1 MIRTRQTRV
10 WKREWFLFNLL
21 VFFERVKKRVDEREL
36 VDIIYLDFQKAFDK
50 VSHKRLLRKLSS
62 HGVRGEVL
70 SRIRNQ
76 LRGNKD

>member
-1 MIRTRQTRV
+1 M
-10 WKREWFLFNLL
+10 
-21 VFFERVKKRVDEREL
+21 KKRVDEREL

>member
-1 MIRTRQTRV
+1 MIRIRQFRV

-21 VFFERVKKRVDEREL
+21 VFFGRVKKRVDEREL

-62 HGVRGEVL
+62 RGVRGEVL